1 MDIRSKRSDRLTDSL
16 EMALMALAVAEE
28 HKGEDPVILDMRRVT
43 LVADYFVLVTGRNLI
58 HIDTMADALDDRLR
72 VAGHAL
78 RHREGRRRAHW
89 TLLDF
94 GDVVVHLF
102 TAEERR
108 YYDLERLWGDAEVV
122 TRDDIG

>member
-1 MDIRSKRSDRLTDSL
+1 MT
-16 EMALMALAVAEE
+16 LAVAEE
-28 HKGEDPVILDMRRVT
+28 HKGEDLLLLDMRRVT

-58 HIDTMADALDDRLR
+58 HIDTLADALDERLTA
-72 VAGHAL
+72 AGCPL

-94 GDVVVHLF
+94 GDVVAHLF

-108 YYDLERLWGDAEVV
+108 YYDLERLWGDAPVV
-122 TRDDIG
+122 NRDGIG

>member
-1 MDIRSKRSDRLTDSL
+1 
-16 EMALMALAVAEE
+16 MALSVAEE
-28 HKGEDPVILDMRRVT
+28 HQGEDVLLLDMRDVT
-43 LVADYFVLVTGRNLI
+43 LVTDYFVLVTGRNLI
-58 HIDTMADALDDRLR
+58 HIDTLADALDERLSA
-72 VAGHAL
+72 AGQPL

-108 YYDLERLWGDAEVV
+108 YYDLERLWGDAKVV
-122 TRDDIG
+122 NRGDIG

>member
-1 MDIRSKRSDRLTDSL
+1 
-16 EMALMALAVAEE
+16 MALSVAEE
-28 HKGEDPVILDMRRVT
+28 HKGEDLLLLDMRSVT
-43 LVADYFVLVTGRNLI
+43 LVADYFVLVTGRNLV
-58 HIDTMADALDDRLR
+58 HIDTLADALDERLTA
-72 VAGHAL
+72 AGHGL

-108 YYDLERLWGDAEVV
+108 YYDLERLWGDAKVLK
-122 TRDDIG
+122 RGDIG